1 MNLSA
6 VIGYGYEEECCEAWL
21 QESSWSRLV
30 LTPNNRRNNC
40 NKKGNWIDTCFNST
54 SKKIANKDLGCMTLV
69 TKSYKFEAD
78 NIVDLE
84 SILSFANS
92 F

>member
-6 VIGYGYEEECCEAWL
+6 VIGYAYEEECCEAWL

-40 NKKGNWIDTCFNST
+40 NRNGNWIDTCFNAT
-54 SKKIANKDLGCMTLV
+54 SKKIANNRHAVGFRMYDKVGH
-69 TKSYKFEAD
+69 K
-78 NIVDLE
+78 I
-84 SILSFANS
+84 IQIRGR
-92 F
+92 

>member
-6 VIGYGYEEECCEAWL
+6 VIGYAYEEECCEAWL

-40 NKKGNWIDTCFNST
+40 NRKGNWIDTCLMPHLKRLQIIDDVGFRMYDVGH
-54 SKKIANKDLGCMTLV
+54 KI
-69 TKSYKFEAD
+69 
-78 NIVDLE
+78 I
-84 SILSFANS
+84 
-92 F
+92 